1 MSRWT
6 VRNELSGPGGSRMDA
21 VLASLPSLFAVVPL
35 GPAEVRVVSGA
46 EPERVRRACHE
57 EARAIVIERPGMLE
71 PSDLDDCVEVAARS
85 GGTLVPALVFVPRV
99 AAVLARGE
107 LAESVA
113 QIECTLTSAQWGPH
127 ESLVELLATIRFAL
141 GPIESARLHHRVG
154 SEMVVE
160 AAAHG
165 SSTLVLLNRIDS
177 VRAGALELRAIGRH
191 TLLIAGVS
199 DGPLA
204 RTATVR
210 RSDAHGVRSPWP
222 DHEHAHRRTMRW
234 VGEHLVGEATPAVY
248 DATELRADARLARRV
263 LGP

>member
-6 VRNELSGPGGSRMDA
+6 VRNELSGPGRTRMDA
-21 VLASLPSLFAVVPL
+21 VLASLPSLFAVVPS

-46 EPERVRRACHE
+46 EPERVRHACHE
-57 EARAIVIERPGMLE
+57 SARAIVIERPGMLE
-71 PSDLDDCVEVAARS
+71 PADLDDCVEVAARS

-113 QIECTLTSAQWGPH
+113 QIEYTLTSARWGPH
-127 ESLVELLATIRFAL
+127 ESLVELLAAIRFAL

-177 VRAGALELRAIGRH
+177 VRAGALELRAIGRN
-191 TLLIAGVS
+191 TLLEVGVS

-204 RTATVR
+204 RTAAVR
-210 RSDAHGVRSPWP
+210 RSDALRRALAVARSR
-222 DHEHAHRRTMRW
+222 AR
-234 VGEHLVGEATPAVY
+234 TPAH
-248 DATELRADARLARRV
+248 DAVGR
-263 LGP
+263 